1 MLAEEGKNSKVRV
14 VLLGSTG
21 FLGSHLYSAMLHNG
35 FFPEKVN
42 FDISQIQDKFSSPSR
57 NSQVNFLISMA
68 WCSNRNQNYL
78 DSSENFSWAERHI
91 EIAKFC
97 IENDIFLLIPGTC
110 LEYCSSGTSAYVESK
125 KEVKKF
131 LDENMSAD
139 RYLWL
144 RYFYIFS
151 LENRRPGLLRD
162 ALMAR
167 DERRPF
173 SINNSESRHDFIE
186 VRDAVEQTLK
196 IIHSG
201 SHGVWDI
208 GSGIVRSNLELLSRI
223 QNLEV
228 VPSSLNSGLGR
239 PTQSYEE
246 GAKLLISNHRQ
257 LSRYT
262 DEFFGTF
269 AS

>member
-1 MLAEEGKNSKVRV
+1 MTSEDLRI
-14 VLLGSTG
+14 LFLGHRG
-21 FLGSHLYSAMLHNG
+21 FLGSHIYQELIFRG
-35 FFPEKVN
+35 FACEVISG
-42 FDISQIQDKFSSPSR
+42 DISQLQDNLLAPTR
-57 NSQVNFLISMA
+57 NSKVNLLISMA
-68 WCSNRNQNYL
+68 WCSNRNPNYL
-78 DSSENFSWAERHI
+78 DSSENYFWAKRHI

-173 SINNSESRHDFIE
+173 SINSLESGHDFIE

-196 IIHSG
+196 IIQSG

-223 QNLEV
+223 QDLEV
-228 VPSSLNSGLGR
+228 VPSSINSGLGR
-239 PTQSYEE
+239 PSQSYEE
-246 GAKLLISNHRQ
+246 GAKLLISNDRQ
-257 LSRYT
+257 LSHYT